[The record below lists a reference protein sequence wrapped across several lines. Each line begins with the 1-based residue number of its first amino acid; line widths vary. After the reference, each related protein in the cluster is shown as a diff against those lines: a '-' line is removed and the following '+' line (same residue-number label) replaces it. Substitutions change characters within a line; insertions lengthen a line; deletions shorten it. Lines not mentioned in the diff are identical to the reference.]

1 MLYRLP
7 EELVQEV
14 LERLGQ
20 SDLRSLQLVSR
31 WAYGIAAPVRWR
43 EVELVDCRTE
53 YEDGFDDH
61 DDTPLIKVLL
71 TLARYVDRYLMVR
84 GWNMTSVVD
93 GYPQILLYQSKTG

>member
-1 MLYRLP
+1 M
-7 EELVQEV
+7 QEV

-31 WAYGIAAPVRWR
+31 WAYAIAAPLRWR
-43 EVELVDCRTE
+43 EVELVDCRTQ

-71 TLARYVDRYLMVR
+71 TLARYVLCYLMVR
-84 GWNMTSVVD
+84 GREMTSV
-93 GYPQILLYQSKTG
+93 GGGHSRIPPYLSKTG